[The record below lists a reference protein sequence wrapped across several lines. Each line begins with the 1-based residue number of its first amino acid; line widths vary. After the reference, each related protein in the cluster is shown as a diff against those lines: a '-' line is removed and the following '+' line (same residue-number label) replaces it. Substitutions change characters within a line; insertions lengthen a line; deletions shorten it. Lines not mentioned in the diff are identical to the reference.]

1 MSKKIK
7 NLEEE
12 IKKLE
17 EDIQLKKKELLY
29 VHINNWININF
40 EKFSD
45 ILTYNEM
52 KVICNFIHANFLF
65 KTYDQEISLPLDY
78 FYEKVCLMLDIDM
91 KELCVR
97 FEDLIQ
103 YFEDLDDYLTN
114 DEIIEKIN
122 FFRDNIESV
131 EEDNLEIFFSLCL

>member
-17 EDIQLKKKELLY
+17 EDLQLKKKELIY
-29 VHINNWININF
+29 YYINHWMNTNF
-40 EKFSD
+40 EKFND

-52 KVICNFIHANFLF
+52 KVICNFIHANYLF
-65 KTYDQEISLPLDY
+65 KNYDQNVSLQTDY

-91 KELCVR
+91 KELCIR

-122 FFRDNIESV
+122 FFRDNIESI

>member
-1 MSKKIK
+1 MSNKIK

-29 VHINNWININF
+29 VHINNWINTHY
-40 EKFSD
+40 EKYND

-65 KTYDQEISLPLDY
+65 KIYDQEISLPIDY
-78 FYEKVCLMLDIDM
+78 FYEKVCLMLDIDN
-91 KELCVR
+91 KELLSE
-97 FEDLIQ
+97 FEDLIN
-103 YFEDLDDYLTN
+103 YYESLDKYMTN
-114 DEIIEKIN
+114 DEIVDKLN
-122 FFRDNIESV
+122 FFRDNIESI
-131 EEDNLEIFFSLCL
+131 EEDNLDIFFSLPL

>member
-17 EDIQLKKKELLY
+17 DDLQLKKKELIY
-29 VHINNWININF
+29 YYINHWMNTNF

-52 KVICNFIHANFLF
+52 KVICNFIHANYLF
-65 KTYDQEISLPLDY
+65 KNYDQNVTLQTDY
-78 FYEKVCLMLDIDM
+78 FYDKVCLMLDIDM

>member
-17 EDIQLKKKELLY
+17 EDLQLKKKELIY
-29 VHINNWININF
+29 YYINHWMNTNF
-40 EKFSD
+40 EKFND

-52 KVICNFIHANFLF
+52 KVICNFIHANYLF
-65 KTYDQEISLPLDY
+65 KNYDQNVSLQTDY

-91 KELCVR
+91 KELCIR

>member
-17 EDIQLKKKELLY
+17 EDLRLKKKELIY
-29 VHINNWININF
+29 YYINNWMNSNF

-52 KVICNFIHANFLF
+52 KVICNFIHANYLF
-65 KTYDQEISLPLDY
+65 KNYDQDVSVQSDY
-78 FYEKVCLMLDIDM
+78 FYDKVCLMLDIDL
-91 KELCVR
+91 KELNTR
-97 FEDLIQ
+97 FEQLIQ
-103 YFEDLDDYLTN
+103 YYEDLDDYLTN
-114 DEIIEKIN
+114 DEIIEKLN
-122 FFRDNIESV
+122 FFRDNIEHV
-131 EEDNLEIFFSLCL
+131 EEDNLEIFFSLPL

>member
-17 EDIQLKKKELLY
+17 EDLQLKKKELIY
-29 VHINNWININF
+29 YYINHWMNTNF
-40 EKFSD
+40 EKFND

-52 KVICNFIHANFLF
+52 KVICNFIHANYLF
-65 KTYDQEISLPLDY
+65 KNYDQNVSLQTDY

>member
-17 EDIQLKKKELLY
+17 EDLQLKKKELIY
-29 VHINNWININF
+29 YYINHWMNTHF
-40 EKFSD
+40 EKFND

-65 KTYDQEISLPLDY
+65 KNYDQNVSLQTDY

-91 KELCVR
+91 KELCIR

>member
-17 EDIQLKKKELLY
+17 EDLQLKKKELIY
-29 VHINNWININF
+29 YYINHWMNTNF
-40 EKFSD
+40 EKFND

-52 KVICNFIHANFLF
+52 KVICNFIHANYLF
-65 KTYDQEISLPLDY
+65 KNYDQNVSLQTDY

-91 KELCVR
+91 KELCIR

-131 EEDNLEIFFSLCL
+131 EEDNLEIFFSLHL

>member
-17 EDIQLKKKELLY
+17 EDLQLKKKELIY
-29 VHINNWININF
+29 YYINHWMNTNF
-40 EKFSD
+40 EKFND

-52 KVICNFIHANFLF
+52 KVICNFIHANYLF
-65 KTYDQEISLPLDY
+65 KNYDQNVSLQTDY

-91 KELCVR
+91 KELCIR

-131 EEDNLEIFFSLCL
+131 EEDNLEKFFNLPL

>member
-17 EDIQLKKKELLY
+17 DDLQLKKKELIY
-29 VHINNWININF
+29 YYINHWMNTNF

-52 KVICNFIHANFLF
+52 KVICNFIHANYLF
-65 KTYDQEISLPLDY
+65 KNYDQNVTLQTDY
-78 FYEKVCLMLDIDM
+78 FYDKVCLMLDIDM

-131 EEDNLEIFFSLCL
+131 EEDNLEIFFNLCL